1 MHINNQ
7 ALNISNRHTDYSEPS
22 YANTTI
28 IKKCYGESLGSG
40 TETSPN
46 PPPTFEGK
54 EISLNNSLF
63 YIS

>member
-1 MHINNQ
+1 MDKYIVNFTTVQ
-7 ALNISNRHTDYSEPS
+7 PTTDAS
-22 YANTTI
+22 
-28 IKKCYGESLGSG
+28 KKTDIPGSLDDFLSLGSG